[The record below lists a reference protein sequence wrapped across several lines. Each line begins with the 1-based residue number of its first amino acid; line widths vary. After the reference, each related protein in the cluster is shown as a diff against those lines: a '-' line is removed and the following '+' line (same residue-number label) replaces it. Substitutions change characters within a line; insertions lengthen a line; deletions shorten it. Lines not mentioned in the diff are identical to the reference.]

1 MNSERGLIT
10 YSKITAAGPED
21 SRPRLCDTFRKYLG
35 QAEGPEQAGVPHSG
49 AQARQRWRDCPRNAG
64 PVRLRVNPR
73 MLPAV
78 SSLGLGR
85 TPCRM
90 PELEKGTC
98 ENMDA
103 FHLGGTG

>member
-10 YSKITAAGPED
+10 YSKMITAAGPED

-64 PVRLRVNPR
+64 CV
-73 MLPAV
+73 LPACK
-78 SSLGLGR
+78 SSYASHGEFPRLGPYTLQNAGVG
-85 TPCRM
+85 
-90 PELEKGTC
+90 EGDL
-98 ENMDA
+98 
-103 FHLGGTG
+103 